1 MVEMERRSVVTT
13 EGARVGVLT
22 ELAWMFKGNIP
33 GDEASLVSLLER
45 HVRKKPMGDNQASMR
60 PPHRKIS
67 FKCSTHAGVMAWR
80 ALASRLDRV

>member
-1 MVEMERRSVVTT
+1 MVEMERRFVVTT

-22 ELAWMFKGNIP
+22 ELVWMFNGNIP
-33 GDEASLVSLLER
+33 GDEAGLASLRER
-45 HVRKKPMGDNQASMR
+45 HVRKKPTGDNQANMR

>member
-1 MVEMERRSVVTT
+1 MERRSVVTT

-22 ELAWMFKGNIP
+22 ELAWMFRGNTP
-33 GDEASLVSLLER
+33 GDGVGLASLRER
-45 HVRKKPMGDNQASMR
+45 HIRKNPTGDNQANTS

-67 FKCSTHAGVMAWR
+67 FKCSIHAGVMAWR